1 MDKNADRLPA
11 IVFSMEQPFTYDDII
26 TRLKEDKSYV
36 ANINQGIN
44 VDELWI
50 GVYLNRLKRL
60 DILKHRGNRFWFCN
74 IF

>member
-11 IVFSMEQPFTYDDII
+11 IVFSIKQPFTYDDII
-26 TRLKEDKSYV
+26 ARLKENKSYV
-36 ANINQGIN
+36 AEIKHGIN

-60 DILKHRGNRFWFCN
+60 DLLKHRGNRF
-74 IF
+74 